1 MTSEI
6 KDPEIDAKSLSFL
19 SNLMMMMLC
28 FRVTH
33 NFMSRT
39 WNSEHV
45 NFHMT
50 LKSYLIIT
58 FWTYSSKKR
67 HKARIKLARGLYTT
81 KNIHSKWKI
90 ETYYILPMHFVVPR
104 QKMSYKHI
112 LILHEIFGTNS
123 IVLYVLWSM
132 RISINFSK
140 EKYYSIYKYY
150 WFFHL

>member
-67 HKARIKLARGLYTT
+67 HKARIKLARGLYTA

-90 ETYYILPMHFVVPR
+90 ETYYALCSAKT
-104 QKMSYKHI
+104 KMSYKHI
-112 LILHEIFGTNS
+112 LILHEVFGTNP

-132 RISINFSK
+132 RICINFS
-140 EKYYSIYKYY
+140 
-150 WFFHL
+150 

>member
-67 HKARIKLARGLYTT
+67 HKARIKLARGLYTA

-90 ETYYILPMHFVVPR
+90 ETYYILCTLWCQDKDVLQTYFDIARGFWNNLNSFVCPVKYENLHPFFKR
-104 QKMSYKHI
+104 KI
-112 LILHEIFGTNS
+112 LQCI
-123 IVLYVLWSM
+123 
-132 RISINFSK
+132 
-140 EKYYSIYKYY
+140 
-150 WFFHL
+150 